1 MWLRLND
8 MDRENQFKILNIIC
22 RYYGVDI
29 NKFSELLKNKEKK
42 FMLLL
47 ILKNSNFFDSN
58 ELLDMLGIESVSKMK
73 STIKRAEEKF
83 LINSFFR
90 RKYIELEEKIKKQI
104 D

>member
-1 MWLRLND
+1 MN
-8 MDRENQFKILNIIC
+8 RESQMKIVYIIC

-29 NKFSELLKNKEKK
+29 SRFDELLKNREKK

-47 ILKNSNFFDSN
+47 LLKNSNFFDSN

-90 RKYIELEEKIKKQI
+90 KRYIELEEKIKKQI

>member
-1 MWLRLND
+1 
-8 MDRENQFKILNIIC
+8 MDKKNQFKVLYIIC
-22 RYYGVDI
+22 KYYGVEI
-29 NKFSELLKNKEKK
+29 NNFSELLKNKEKK

-47 ILKNSNFFDSN
+47 ILKNNNFFDSN
-58 ELLDMLGIESVSKMK
+58 ELVGVFGIDSISKVK